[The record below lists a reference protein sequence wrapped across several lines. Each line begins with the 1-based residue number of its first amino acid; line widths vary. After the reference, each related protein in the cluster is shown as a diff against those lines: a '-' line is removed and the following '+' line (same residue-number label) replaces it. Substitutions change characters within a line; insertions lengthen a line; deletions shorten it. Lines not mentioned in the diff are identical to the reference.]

1 LPGLVVGGVL
11 LPTAAVAGFFLMQRT
26 RSELHAMIGT
36 ETLPVAE
43 LERLRGISDELG
55 ARGGFRKV
63 AEVVGAAYPRQE
75 GLLAAEIG
83 KTPCVWYRYRVD
95 RRYEEIAY
103 REGKRHR

>member
-1 LPGLVVGGVL
+1 
-11 LPTAAVAGFFLMQRT
+11 
-26 RSELHAMIGT
+26 MIGT

-95 RRYEEIAY
+95 RRYEEIVY
-103 REGKRHR
+103 REGKRHRYTRTERVAGMTSTAGYALRDARDC